1 MPSELSLNIFVVF
14 IVIIKIIFILSAIG
28 YAITH
33 FLHKNDKENARL
45 LYVKERTEFVFI
57 ISMSILLIMH
67 FKPGSQITP
76 NKETGIL
83 FFIFGWIL
91 VVTAKWEIFFE
102 NSKILAALKQFHRS
116 AN

>member
-1 MPSELSLNIFVVF
+1 MPSEHALNIFVVF
-14 IVIIKIIFILSAIG
+14 IIIVKVVFVLSAIG

-33 FLHKNDKENARL
+33 FLHKNDKENAQL

-67 FKPGSQITP
+67 FKPGSTLVP
-76 NKETGIL
+76 NKETAIL

-91 VVTAKWEIFFE
+91 IVTAKWELFFQ
-102 NSKILAALKQFHRS
+102 NSKMLSALKQFHKA